1 MLGKEN
7 GKGTRGGVN
16 LQYNPTD
23 YLANNIGGELTPE
36 IREEGVL
43 SILQFAVQTQC
54 LDQTVFQAVH
64 LADNYLRYN
73 PSCKPAFIR
82 LIYAMSLEI
91 SIKMNENTVLALSD
105 IEQLFEYRFNQ
116 EMLINLER
124 HILSLNNFRVN
135 MATPLDFVLNFA
147 YLEEQILTTNG

>member
-23 YLANNIGGELTPE
+23 YLANNIDGELTPE

-147 YLEEQILTTNG
+147 YLEEEILTTNG